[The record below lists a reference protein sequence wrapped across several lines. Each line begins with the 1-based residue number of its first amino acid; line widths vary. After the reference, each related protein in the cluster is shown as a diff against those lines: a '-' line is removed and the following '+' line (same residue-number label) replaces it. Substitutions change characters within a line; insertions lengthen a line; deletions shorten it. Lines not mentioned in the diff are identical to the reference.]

1 MDLLVLL
8 SLQYP
13 ILDVDGHEGKF
24 HFRTT
29 QTFPKP
35 LLAYRDNDDIS
46 RVHRGKEGGCP
57 QPELLREEQYL
68 STCGVHLWRPLVGAL
83 S

>member
-1 MDLLVLL
+1 MNLLVLL
-8 SLQYP
+8 SLQFP
-13 ILDVDGHEGKF
+13 ILDVDGHSGEF
-24 HFRTT
+24 YFRTT
-29 QTFPKP
+29 QFPKP
-35 LLAYRDNDDIS
+35 LLAYIDNDDIS

-68 STCGVHLWRPLVGAL
+68 STCGVHLWWPLVSAL